1 MKPSFYP
8 ALLLTLMFFL
18 SGIDKIFLFS
28 KTSFDFST
36 KINIPLSLSKF
47 VISCVIVLEI
57 IAPIIILIYTFK
69 GSLNF
74 NLLPWFKVAVISLIA
89 FTVAATLMYHNPFI
103 HYYEFLTH
111 VSIIGGLLALYKIES
126 RI

>member
-8 ALLLTLMFFL
+8 SLLITLMFFL
-18 SGIDKIFLFS
+18 SGIDKINMFS

-36 KINIPLSLSKF
+36 KINIPLSLSKL

-57 IAPIIILIYTFK
+57 IAPIIIIIYTFK
-69 GSLNF
+69 GSITV
-74 NLLPWFKVAVISLIA
+74 LPWFKAAVISLIA
-89 FTVAATLMYHNPFI
+89 FTFLATMMYHNPFKN
-103 HYYEFLTH
+103 YYEFLSH
-111 VSIIGGLLALYKIES
+111 LSIIGGLLALYNLES